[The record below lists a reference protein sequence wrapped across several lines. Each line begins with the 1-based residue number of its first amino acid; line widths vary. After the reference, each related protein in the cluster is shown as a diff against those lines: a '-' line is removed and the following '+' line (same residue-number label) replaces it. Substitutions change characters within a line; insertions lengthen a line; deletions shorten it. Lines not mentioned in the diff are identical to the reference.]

1 MRRIGLLLLLLVLT
15 AATTAGAEGDNW
27 YTYEEGMLAAGA
39 NNKPILIDFYADWCP
54 PCVAM
59 EEGTYPDSRVVSE
72 MSDFIGIKVDTQ
84 KRIDIE
90 KKYLIEY
97 YPTIVFLN
105 SKGEEI
111 SRHIGY
117 LNPEGM
123 VEEIRKVRDINNN
136 DVEEAPD
143 INNNDTAETL
153 DINNNDIAEAPDI
166 NNNDIAET
174 LDINNNDIAKAP
186 DINNND
192 IAEAP
197 DINNNDIAKAPD
209 INNNDIAEAPA
220 TGIIS
225 LLSVLSLVFLLS
237 RRK

>member
-1 MRRIGLLLLLLVLT
+1 MILLAIQPAYAFET
-15 AATTAGAEGDNW
+15 HW
-27 YTYEEGMLAAGA
+27 YDYEEGMLAAGA

-90 KKYLIEY
+90 TKYLIEY
-97 YPTIVFLN
+97 YPTVVFLN
-105 SKGEEI
+105 SKGDEI

-117 LNPEGM
+117 LGPEEM
-123 VEEIRKVRDINNN
+123 VLEIEKARNILKS
-136 DVEEAPD
+136 EPEKASTE
-143 INNNDTAETL
+143 DTK
-153 DINNNDIAEAPDI
+153 
-166 NNNDIAET
+166 
-174 LDINNNDIAKAP
+174 KAS
-186 DINNND
+186 
-192 IAEAP
+192 
-197 DINNNDIAKAPD
+197 
-209 INNNDIAEAPA
+209 A

-225 LLSVLSLVFLLS
+225 LLSVLSLLFLLS